1 MTPTRSTPVTR
12 ARRLAASVVAL
23 LLGTSWLVA
32 GSQTADAAGRG
43 SSARACAKA
52 PHGFAR
58 CDMRYRTTST
68 GAPATTAART
78 AAAPNF
84 TPAGYGP
91 DQLQDAYNLPSD
103 SAGVGRVIAII
114 DAYDLPEAESVLGH
128 YRTQFGLPPCT
139 TANGCFLK
147 VNQAGNPSPLPPSEP
162 TWGLEI
168 ALDLDMVSASCP
180 NCAIVLVEAN
190 NALVGSLA
198 QAAAEG
204 ASLA

>member
-1 MTPTRSTPVTR
+1 MTPMRSTRVTR
-12 ARRLAASVVAL
+12 ARRSAAGLVAL

-32 GSQTADAAGRG
+32 GSPTADAAGRG

-52 PHGFAR
+52 PHGVAR

-68 GAPATTAART
+68 GAPATAAART

-114 DAYDLPEAESVLGH
+114 DAFDLPEAESVLGH
-128 YRTQFGLPPCT
+128 YRAQFGLPACT

-147 VNQAGNPSPLPPSEP
+147 VNQAGNPSPLPPSDP

-168 ALDLDMVSASCP
+168 ALDLDMVSAS
-180 NCAIVLVEAN
+180 
-190 NALVGSLA
+190 
-198 QAAAEG
+198 
-204 ASLA
+204 